1 MSNSIFKLQL
11 LARSELSLTE
21 IHARRTAARTL
32 YLGVALVLS
41 LLGLGMFNFAGY
53 LALEVRTTP
62 AIAALSMA
70 VINAVAA
77 IIVVRL
83 SRKAGPSENEE
94 RMAREI
100 REMAYKEVSQ
110 DVEEVKGRLEN
121 LASEVSSIGENVTRA
136 TSGIRFMLGMLSK
149 ANK

>member
-1 MSNSIFKLQL
+1 MSDAIFKLQL
-11 LARSELSLTE
+11 LARSELTLTE
-21 IHARRTAARTL
+21 IYARRTASRTL
-32 YLGVALVLS
+32 YLGVALVFC

-70 VINAVAA
+70 VLNAIAAA
-77 IIVVRL
+77 ILVAI
-83 SRKAGPSENEE
+83 SRKAGPSEGEE

-100 REMAYKEVSQ
+100 RELAYKEVSE

-121 LASEVSSIGENVTRA
+121 LASEVSTIGENVSRA
-136 TSGIRFMLGMLSK
+136 TSGIRFMLSLVKQGGK
-149 ANK
+149 